1 MCVDR
6 RRRYGD
12 DFRKAALVLIRR
24 GLGAVALARRICMPR
39 QTAEKWVLLY
49 RTGGE
54 AALMGEREGN
64 RRRYDYETKLAAV
77 RDRVERGLTK
87 AEVMARYGI
96 AGVTTLENWCREYR
110 AGGPDALRPR
120 PKGRPKGARSRQ
132 KPEPTRERLLEEEN
146 AYLQARIAYLGK
158 ARALLASKSPTGRNR

>member
-24 GLGAVALARRICMPR
+24 GLGAGALARRICMPR

-49 RTGGE
+49 RIGGE

-64 RRRYDYETKLAAV
+64 RRYDYETKLAAV
-77 RDRVERGLTK
+77 RDRVEHGLTK

-96 AGVTTLENWCREYR
+96 VGITTLENWCREYR

-120 PKGRPKGARSRQ
+120 PKGRPKGARSKP

-146 AYLQARIAYLGK
+146 AYLKARVAYLEK